1 MRLANAVF
9 AEDAAPMPGPVAGS
23 TGTRKTERSVVVV
36 EDNRDIRK
44 LICMALRPVQPKLIE
59 LADGHKFS
67 EYIEEVEPPAVI
79 ILDRMLP
86 GLSGDRLLEKIR
98 ASETWG
104 NVPVVMISALRR
116 KYDVQQLLKNGA
128 NVYLPKPLDLKT
140 LLEVIGRYLD
150 ENAGP
155 Q

>member
-9 AEDAAPMPGPVAGS
+9 ADNQAAIASPATGS
-23 TGTRKTERSVVVV
+23 TGLRNSERSVVVL

-44 LICMALRPVQPKLIE
+44 LICMALRPVQPQLTE

-67 EYIEEVEPPAVI
+67 EYIDENEPPAVV

-98 ASETWG
+98 ASQTWG
-104 NVPVVMISALRR
+104 DVPVVMISALRR
-116 KYDVQQLLKNGA
+116 KYDVQQLLKSGA

-150 ENAGP
+150 QNAAS